1 MKTKLFLISLI
12 GTFALLTACTPVPE
26 LNEVT
31 PKTCVAALAK
41 YFPYS
46 IDEKFIFVNDSLNHR
61 IEAKAYDTYND
72 GIYPRTAIEA
82 EDGNDLNSEWNCC
95 VYNYMF
101 NSQINP
107 DSSAL
112 ASYFWVERIA
122 AWVFNNPAEGAAS
135 IRMVWGM
142 SLRLSMKKPQE
153 YFTAE
158 WDVHCKPSELASLLT
173 DTITLSIH
181 SIESPDMDT
190 TIVEGSCVHIVR
202 DKGIVDFSL
211 DGKTFWRRGADVVL
225 GWSRDGRVMVM

>member
-31 PKTCVAALAK
+31 PETCVVALSK

-46 IDEKFIFVNDSLNHR
+46 TDEKFIFVNESLNHR
-61 IEAKAYDTYND
+61 IEAKAYDAYKQ
-72 GIYPRTAIEA
+72 GIYPQTIVEA
-82 EDGNDLNSEWNCC
+82 DQGEEGEWSSS
-95 VYNYMF
+95 VHAYMF
-101 NSQINP
+101 NTQINP
-107 DSSAL
+107 DSLSWTH
-112 ASYFWVERIA
+112 YWVERIS
-122 AWVFNNPAEGAAS
+122 AWIYNTPSESVAP
-135 IRMVWGM
+135 IWLVWGM
-142 SLRLSMKKPQE
+142 SFRLSMRKPQE
-153 YFTAE
+153 YFTAY

-173 DTITLSIH
+173 DTITLSIQ

-211 DGKTFWRRGADVVL
+211 DGKTFWRRVKE
-225 GWSRDGRVMVM
+225 

>member
-1 MKTKLFLISLI
+1 MRTKLFLISLI

-31 PKTCVAALAK
+31 PKTCVVALSK

-46 IDEKFIFVNDSLNHR
+46 TDEKFIFVNESLNHR
-61 IEAKAYDTYND
+61 IEAKAYDAYKQ
-72 GIYPRTAIEA
+72 GIYPQTIVEA
-82 EDGNDLNSEWNCC
+82 DQGEEGEWTSS
-95 VYNYMF
+95 VHAFMF
-101 NSQINP
+101 NSRINT
-107 DSSAL
+107 DSLSWT
-112 ASYFWVERIA
+112 YYWMERIS
-122 AWVFNNPAEGAAS
+122 AWVINSPSEGAAS

-173 DTITLSIH
+173 DTISMPIQTIV
-181 SIESPDMDT
+181 SPDMDT

-211 DGKTFWRRGADVVL
+211 DGKTFWRRVKE
-225 GWSRDGRVMVM
+225 

>member
-31 PKTCVAALAK
+31 PETCVVALSK

-46 IDEKFIFVNDSLNHR
+46 TDEKFIFVNESLNHR
-61 IEAKAYDTYND
+61 IEAKAYDAYKQ
-72 GIYPRTAIEA
+72 GIYPQTIVEA
-82 EDGNDLNSEWNCC
+82 DQGEEGEWSSS
-95 VYNYMF
+95 VHAYMF
-101 NSQINP
+101 NTQINP
-107 DSSAL
+107 DSLSWTH
-112 ASYFWVERIA
+112 YWVERIS
-122 AWVFNNPAEGAAS
+122 AWIYNTPSESVAP
-135 IRMVWGM
+135 IWLVWGM
-142 SLRLSMKKPQE
+142 SFRLSMRKPQE
-153 YFTAE
+153 YFTAY

-173 DTITLSIH
+173 DTITLLIQ

-211 DGKTFWRRGADVVL
+211 DGKTFWRRVKE
-225 GWSRDGRVMVM
+225 